1 MRSYECAVIF
11 RPTLGD
17 DTLRARTT
25 KYIDVIAGTGGEITR
40 LETWGK
46 RRLAYE
52 IDDFTEGHY
61 FLYRFRGV
69 GGVLDELGR
78 QMRIDEEVIRHL
90 IVIDE
95 LASGDEPA
103 LDPKN
108 VEVSVR
114 QEKEREKEREE
125 A

>member
-1 MRSYECAVIF
+1 MSVRLSSARRWEIRISKRGRRSI
-11 RPTLGD
+11 PKSLGI
-17 DTLRARTT
+17 R
-25 KYIDVIAGTGGEITR
+25 GGEITR

-78 QMRIDEEVIRHL
+78 QMRIDEEIIRHM

-95 LASGDEPA
+95 LATGDEPA
-103 LDPKN
+103 VDAKN
-108 VEVSVR
+108 VEASVR
-114 QEKEREKEREE
+114 QEKEREREREE